1 LLGRPGALC
10 SKLRLACVWLV
21 CAKLRH
27 FCTPHTS
34 VVSVSVACY
43 LGSVVLG

>member
-1 LLGRPGALC
+1 LLGKSGALC

-21 CAKLRH
+21 CAKLWH

-34 VVSVSVACY
+34 VVSVSVAGY
-43 LGSVVLG
+43 LGSAVLC